1 MEDVP
6 IMDGSERCV
15 CHESFR
21 YVRTQL
27 THTHTQTHAQTQA
40 KHSSQVRI
48 HTRTIN
54 KPLAFLSQDFK
65 GAHTHKQDTITQDT
79 NTHTHRHKHRH
90 RHTRRQTYNHRYTT
104 YTQCDS
110 NQMPSSTLNTRT
122 THARTQYKHTFTHRN
137 HVKVAH
143 HKSHTPT
150 PPSPHT
156 SVIPIK
162 RRQGCTK
169 LRILVIIQQLHQLHI
184 ASGAT

>member
-1 MEDVP
+1 
-6 IMDGSERCV
+6 MDGSERCV

-90 RHTRRQTYNHRYTT
+90 KQTWTNTHTQH
-104 YTQCDS
+104 TQ
-110 NQMPSSTLNTRT
+110 
-122 THARTQYKHTFTHRN
+122 
-137 HVKVAH
+137 
-143 HKSHTPT
+143 
-150 PPSPHT
+150 
-156 SVIPIK
+156 SVIPINC
-162 RRQGCTK
+162 RQARSTHAQHTHAHNTNTLSHTETMSKSHTTNHIPPPPHPHTPVSFQSNDVKGAQNSEFLLLFSSFISCT
-169 LRILVIIQQLHQLHI
+169 LHPVPRDPPP
-184 ASGAT
+184 SPE